1 MYDINT
7 KNVKKGKN
15 IFYIFLLLGFIFF
28 IIIFGILISSII
40 KLKSLDAT
48 TLSTRVDIKSHIDDD
63 GAKMYSPIYYYEVNG
78 IEYSCPSSGSSSV
91 RPSTDNKIVYYDSKN
106 PSECMSEYSKSSNLI
121 LLIFLLL
128 PIIFIVVSIINIIKI
143 NKRVKA
149 INELNQKGKLI
160 KNLPYRLEN
169 TGTVINGVHIQRPV
183 VDYTL
188 SNGMVVQLY
197 GDPRNDK
204 RLFDADG
211 MVDLLIDESNPEN
224 YYIDLEINR
233 LTGNL
238 PGDYSSVNNQLQ
250 QSNQNIIN
258 GQSQNINPLN

>member
-15 IFYIFLLLGFIFF
+15 IFYIFLLVGFLFF
-28 IIIFGILISSII
+28 AIIFGVLISSII

-48 TLSTRVDIKSHIDDD
+48 TLSTRVEIRSHISDD
-63 GAKMYSPIYYYEVNG
+63 GATMYSPIYFYEVRG
-78 IEYSCPSSGSSSV
+78 VEYSCSSSSSSSIH
-91 RPSTDNKIVYYDSKN
+91 PGKDNKMVYYNSKN
-106 PSECMSEYSKSSNLI
+106 PSECMSEYSKSNNYFF
-121 LLIFLLL
+121 LLFLLL
-128 PIIFIVVSIINIIKI
+128 PILFIGISVFNIIKI

-149 INELNQKGKLI
+149 INELNKKGKLI

-183 VDYTL
+183 VDYML
-188 SNGMVVQLY
+188 SNGMVIQLY
-197 GDPRNDK
+197 GDPRNDN

-238 PGDYSSVNNQLQ
+238 PGDYSSGNSQIQ
-250 QSNQNIIN
+250 QSNQNI
-258 GQSQNINPLN
+258 NPLK